1 MLVLQLLEFSD
12 YSLTG
17 PREILNLLV
26 LERQCLFELSSE
38 FLLEFI
44 LLNLVLVSEPV
55 LELLQLF
62 LAVPIFVL
70 QLSLEHLLVVF
81 VLVLQ

>member
-26 LERQCLFELSSE
+26 LELQCFFELSSE

>member
-1 MLVLQLLEFSD
+1 VLVLQLLEFSY

-17 PREILNLLV
+17 PRKILNLLV
-26 LERQCLFELSSE
+26 LERQCLFELSSK
-38 FLLEFI
+38 FLLKFI

-62 LAVPIFVL
+62 LAEPIFVL
-70 QLSLEHLLVVF
+70 HLSLEHLLVVF